1 MKTKGPIGN
10 DIKLPNGSVAPL
22 SAAYRGG
29 GLLFTSGHL
38 AFDEN
43 GQLCTGDVAEQT
55 RLCLESIRRL
65 LAAEGLGVEDIIKVT
80 IWLTEVADFAGFNT
94 AYTDFFGDH
103 RPARSTVRSDLMLPG
118 AKVEIEAIAVY

>member
-29 GLLFTSGHL
+29 GLLFTSGQL